1 MTRVPRKVGS
11 KFEWIIL
18 LAVSTRHVWIKA
30 LLSRLARGFWRQHS
44 TSLQSAGFLNGNHE
58 VCCDAVRLV
67 NGDSVIDGFI
77 LPIRVHG
84 HDAQVNRAMLVAV
97 SAVKQFWWW
106 GW

>member
-58 VCCDAVRLV
+58 VCRDAMCLL
-67 NGDSVIDGFI
+67 NGDSVIDNFI
-77 LPIRVHG
+77 FPIRAG
-84 HDAQVNRAMLVAV
+84 RHDAQVNRAMLVAV
-97 SAVKQFWWW
+97 SAVEQFW
-106 GW
+106 